1 MLDAI
6 LDDRRV
12 DPFKIWLDALPAWDG
27 EDRIDFWLGH
37 AATRVLKRFSNR
49 PCTTWGGR
57 GTSLRAPMQE
67 DRCVPIR
74 WICESGRSST
84 AMPG

>member
-1 MLDAI
+1 MRSASV
-6 LDDRRV
+6 DRSLFARTS
-12 DPFKIWLDALPAWDG
+12 A
-27 EDRIDFWLGH
+27 
-37 AATRVLKRFSNR
+37 LKRFSNR
-49 PCTTWGGR
+49 PCTTWGVVL
-57 GTSLRAPMQE
+57 LRIPMQE

>member
-1 MLDAI
+1 MSI
-6 LDDRRV
+6 
-12 DPFKIWLDALPAWDG
+12 PIT
-27 EDRIDFWLGH
+27 EDLHREL
-37 AATRVLKRFSNR
+37 LKRFSNR
-49 PCTTWGGR
+49 PCTTWAVVVLLGI
-57 GTSLRAPMQE
+57 PMQE